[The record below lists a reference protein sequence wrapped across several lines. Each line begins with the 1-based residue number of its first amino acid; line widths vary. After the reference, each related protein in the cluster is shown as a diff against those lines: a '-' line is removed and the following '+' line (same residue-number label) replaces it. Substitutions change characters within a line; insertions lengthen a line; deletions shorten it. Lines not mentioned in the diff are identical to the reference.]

1 MFYMDTKQKAETGIS
16 YKIRVPESVYYAMTR
31 IAKLEG
37 RTLAN
42 VMRLAFNEFVIRKT
56 DNK

>member
-1 MFYMDTKQKAETGIS
+1 MFHMVAKEKAEAGIS
-16 YKIRVPESVYYAMTR
+16 YKIRLPESVYLEMSR

-42 VMRLAFNEFVIRKT
+42 VMRLAFSEFIKNRK
-56 DNK
+56 